1 MKTKQVSLAI
11 LASMTLF
18 ACSNNEDVNVPSSD
32 NAPKTVVM
40 KLEGLSGSSRST
52 DPTTTENK
60 VSVHD
65 IAVIFYANG
74 GAIYQA
80 EKITVGTAD
89 WTTITTTGKTYQ
101 DVDASVNKV
110 MVIGNYGALSTNT
123 EGAVPSDAASLA
135 NTQASELLGKQLS
148 LKSQN
153 QSGTEKID
161 GTDGTTSTK
170 AEITLFGTDVLERV
184 GENYQAEVTIAPIV
198 SRIEVKSVSC
208 TFEDPIEGV
217 GVEKSATVTVN
228 GIGMFDYYNT
238 MTLDGTN
245 VTNYMADGDQILL
258 PGDAEATSGQYKLF
272 ETSEDWGWAY
282 DATSTGYN
290 NVLKDESLTGS
301 PIEMTTTASGE
312 ATFAYN
318 FFPVQSTTTINGTP
332 STLTD
337 QVLANVVLSVKVEGD
352 DDAATKDHFITTN
365 FRKQNEE
372 TVITP
377 EPGKI
382 YQFDYAVSTNN
393 IRENEEWGQD
403 GITAVVKVTVA
414 SWSIVPV
421 DPSF

>member
-18 ACSNNEDVNVPSSD
+18 ACNNNDDLNVQGVD

-40 KLEGLSGSSRST
+40 KLDGLSSSRST
-52 DPTTTENK
+52 DPTTTANT

-65 IAVIFYANG
+65 IAVIFYADG

-80 EKITVGTAD
+80 EKITVGSDD
-89 WTTITTTGKTYQ
+89 WNTITSTGKIYQ
-101 DVDASVNKV
+101 NVDGSANKV

-123 EGAVPSDAASLA
+123 AGAVPSEVTDLV
-135 NTQASELLGKQLS
+135 NTQANTLLSTQLS

-153 QSGTEKID
+153 QAATEKNN
-161 GTDGTTSTK
+161 GTDGSTSTK
-170 AEITLFGTDVLERV
+170 AVITLFGTDILDKV
-184 GENYQAEVTIAPIV
+184 GSNYEAEVTITPIV

-208 TFEDPIEGV
+208 TFEDPTEGV

-245 VTNYMADGDQILL
+245 VTNYMADGTQILL
-258 PGDAEATSGQYKLF
+258 PGDAEVTAGQYKLF
-272 ETSEDWGWAY
+272 EESEDWGWAY
-282 DATSTGYN
+282 DATSTGYS
-290 NVLKDESLTGS
+290 NVLKDDNTEDENAT
-301 PIEMTTTASGE
+301 IAMTKTEGGPS
-312 ATFAYN
+312 TFAYN
-318 FFPVQSTTTINGTP
+318 FFPVQSTTTIGG
-332 STLTD
+332 SASKLTD
-337 QVLANVVLSVKVEGD
+337 QVLANVVLSVKVDGD
-352 DDAATKDHFITTN
+352 DEAATKDHFITTN
-365 FRKQNEE
+365 FRYNGS
-372 TVITP
+372 VITP

-403 GITAVVKVTVA
+403 GITATVKVTVA
-414 SWSIVPV
+414 TWGIVAV

>member
-18 ACSNNEDVNVPSSD
+18 ACNNNDDLNVQGVD

-40 KLEGLSGSSRST
+40 KLDGLSSSRST
-52 DPTTTENK
+52 DPTSTENK

-80 EKITVGTAD
+80 EKITVGSAD
-89 WTTITTTGKTYQ
+89 WTTITTTGKTYN

-123 EGAVPSDAASLA
+123 EGAVPADVATLA
-135 NTQASELLGKQLS
+135 NTQASALLGKQLS

-161 GTDGTTSTK
+161 GTDGSTSTK
-170 AEITLFGTDVLERV
+170 AEITLFGTDDLERV
-184 GENYQAEVTIAPIV
+184 GDNYEADVTIAPIV
-198 SRIEVKSVSC
+198 SRIEVTSVSC

-217 GVEKSATVTVN
+217 GVEKTATVTVN

-258 PGDAEATSGQYKLF
+258 PDDAEATTGQYKLF
-272 ETSEDWGWAY
+272 EASEDWGWAY

-290 NVLKDESLTGS
+290 NVLKDESLTGN
-301 PIEMTTTASGE
+301 PIEMKTTASGK

-318 FFPVQSTTTINGTP
+318 FFPVQSTTTTDGTP
-332 STLTD
+332 SKLTD

-352 DDAATKDHFITTN
+352 DEAATKDHFITTN
-365 FRKQNEE
+365 FRYDGS
-372 TVITP
+372 VITP

-403 GITAVVKVTVA
+403 GITATVKVTVA
-414 SWSIVPV
+414 TWGIVAV